1 MVGIDFF
8 AILDCYIERINK
20 DVSPGPEDQIFYT
33 GRNFPNGTSRFI
45 KSYLGIREI
54 RGVPKHVAE
63 WLKLDDPEKYTGQL
77 EFSYFIHF

>member
-8 AILDCYIERINK
+8 AILDTYIERINK
-20 DVSPGPEDQIFYT
+20 EVSPGPDSEIFYT
-33 GRNFPNGTSRFI
+33 GRNFSTGTSRFI

-63 WLKLDDPEKYTGQL
+63 TLQLDNPETYTGKI
-77 EFSYFIHF
+77 SNFIL